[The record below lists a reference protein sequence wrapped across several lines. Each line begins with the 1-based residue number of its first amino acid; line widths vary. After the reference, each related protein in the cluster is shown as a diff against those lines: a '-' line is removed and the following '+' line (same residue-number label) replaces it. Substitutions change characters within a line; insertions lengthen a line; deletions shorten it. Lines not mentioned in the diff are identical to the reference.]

1 MGEMVSL
8 KGIIAWLPIGN
19 PDTPDFLIVREG
31 KQKIT
36 GYFLFDVTL
45 KGKFNQLVT
54 LAAFL
59 KNVANKNWQWI
70 EDISQNKP
78 KYRDVTALVVGV
90 GVDLESDLSY
100 YDYDALNSLFYLH
113 PLNIKTQTQLLHNHG
128 VIFSFRNFP
137 LRSTDL
143 ENEISRIIQIE
154 KFLDVTHIHQRV
166 LFGKNLIK
174 GLGTKWVSYEQSQ
187 QEKKTKR
194 YRIS

>member
-1 MGEMVSL
+1 MGKLPRHKRDGGVYTFLSERKTPTWLELSGDISDILQARCSQDDVYLKSFLGNEYSIGLGALGESIHECLKVMGEMVSL
-8 KGIIAWLPIGN
+8 KGIITWLPIGN

-54 LAAFL
+54 LTAFL

-100 YDYDALNSLFYLH
+100 YDYDALNSLFL
-113 PLNIKTQTQLLHNHG
+113 
-128 VIFSFRNFP
+128 FASFKYQN
-137 LRSTDL
+137 TDTAP
-143 ENEISRIIQIE
+143 S
-154 KFLDVTHIHQRV
+154 
-166 LFGKNLIK
+166 
-174 GLGTKWVSYEQSQ
+174 
-187 QEKKTKR
+187 
-194 YRIS
+194 